1 MKSIS
6 ILLFLL
12 LFLNDSYGQIHIG
25 LKAGANL
32 ANIAIDA
39 PVDHKMKVGF
49 HAGGMMQTR
58 LSEKIIFQPELL
70 FSQKGFEAPSISFIE
85 NQTESL
91 NYISIPLLLRYKTGK
106 NFSILL
112 GPEVG
117 FLVSATSK
125 TGDLKLNVIDS
136 YKKVDLG
143 IDLALA
149 YKIKHIGLDVRYNY
163 GVTNLGTVH
172 LRDRDGNTTY
182 GATTKNRVLQI
193 GVLYSLSK

>member
-1 MKSIS
+1 
-6 ILLFLL
+6 
-12 LFLNDSYGQIHIG
+12 
-25 LKAGANL
+25 
-32 ANIAIDA
+32 
-39 PVDHKMKVGF
+39 MKVGF
-49 HAGGMMQTR
+49 QAGGIMHTR

-91 NYISIPLLLRYKTGK
+91 NYISIPVLLGYNTGK

-125 TGDLKLNVIDS
+125 TGDLKFNVTDS

-149 YKIKHIGLDVRYNY
+149 YMIKHIGLDVRYNY
-163 GVTNLGTVH
+163 GVTNLGKV
-172 LRDRDGNTTY
+172 LIRDRDGNTTY
-182 GATTKNRVLQI
+182 GATTKNRMLQI
-193 GVLYSLSK
+193 GVFYSLSK

>member
-1 MKSIS
+1 MKSVS
-6 ILLFLL
+6 FLLLML
-12 LFLNDSYGQIHIG
+12 LFLNDSYGQIRFG
-25 LKAGANL
+25 LKAGTNL
-32 ANIAIDA
+32 ANIDIEAS
-39 PVDHKMKVGF
+39 VDHKVKVGF

-70 FSQKGFEAPSISFIE
+70 FSQKGFTAPSISFIE

-91 NYISIPLLLRYKTGK
+91 NYISIPVLLGYNAGK
-106 NFSILL
+106 NFSILI

-143 IDLALA
+143 IGLALA
-149 YKIKHIGLDVRYNY
+149 YKIKHVGIDIRYNY

-172 LRDRDGNTTY
+172 VRDRDGNTTY
-182 GATTKNRVLQI
+182 GATTKNRTLQI
-193 GVLYSLSK
+193 GLFILSK